1 MNHVSK
7 RENVQQRSQ
16 VQWLQS
22 GDQNTK
28 FFHGASTQQKRRKL
42 TKGLQDENEIW
53 LDNEE
58 VVLGMLIEFYE
69 NLFTSSNPCN
79 FEWILEGIQL
89 VVTEDGSLDGSFVL
103 SDLLD

>member
-1 MNHVSK
+1 MW
-7 RENVQQRSQ
+7 QQRSQ

-28 FFHGASTQQKRRKL
+28 FFHGVSTQRKRRNL
-42 TKGLQDENEIW
+42 TKGLRDDNEIW

-58 VVLGMLIEFYE
+58 VVLGMLIEFYA

-79 FEWILEGIQL
+79 LEQILEGVQL